1 MNAIKNLRTEE
12 LVELKKANNAWTECI
27 TKNFMGKWLAG
38 ESITIDS
45 VCTNELSKMNEL
57 NDAAFEKNPIPFKPF
72 TLWETVDSQ
81 WLWNEAYLIDKN
93 TDNICSIILGISIKL
108 L

>member
-27 TKNFMGKWLAG
+27 SKNFMGQWLAG
-38 ESITIDS
+38 ENIAIDS

-57 NDAAFEKNPIPFKPF
+57 NDAAFEKNPMPFKPF
-72 TLWETVDSQ
+72 TL
-81 WLWNEAYLIDKN
+81 
-93 TDNICSIILGISIKL
+93 
-108 L
+108 